1 MPLPPSHSNFYDNE
15 DDESDYDQAESD
27 VSHWGKRKRMSRS
40 YANRHGTPAPYAKDE
55 TWADS
60 QKEPSTARH
69 TDVGNPVVYPDTP
82 TGRAMAE
89 RMNRNYHPDNPKYF
103 VKGDTPAEKEQKRAK
118 RLSSVVFN
126 EAKYWRKAS
135 KEPTHQT

>member
-15 DDESDYDQAESD
+15 DDEGDYDG
-27 VSHWGKRKRMSRS
+27 VSPWKRKGKRMNYHEKTL
-40 YANRHGTPAPYAKDE
+40 HGGAPARYAKDE
-55 TWADS
+55 AWADS

-89 RMNRNYHPDNPKYF
+89 RMNRNYHPDNPKYI
-103 VKGDTPAEKEQKRAK
+103 VKGDTPAEKEKERAK
-118 RLSSVVFN
+118 RLSFGGGGI
-126 EAKYWRKAS
+126 
-135 KEPTHQT
+135 